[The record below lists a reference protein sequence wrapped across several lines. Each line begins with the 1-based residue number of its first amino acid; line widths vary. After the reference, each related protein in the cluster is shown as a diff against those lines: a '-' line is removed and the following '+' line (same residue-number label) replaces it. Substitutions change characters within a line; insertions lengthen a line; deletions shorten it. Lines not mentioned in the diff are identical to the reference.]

1 MQRDPV
7 CQMDVDEQTAA
18 GQSTYQGK
26 TFYFCSPGCREA
38 FDKDPRQ
45 YWPKETDLLGRKT
58 PSSG

>member
-7 CQMDVDEQTAA
+7 CQMDMDEQTAA
-18 GQSTYQGK
+18 EQSTYQGK

-38 FDKDPRQ
+38 FARDPGQ
-45 YWPKETDLLGRKT
+45 YLPKETDLLGRKT